1 VSFWNKIDTL
11 DRRWVYLMV
20 AISVIIPFILPVKLP
35 VYVTPETRQ
44 LFNAVE
50 NLPDSAIVM
59 LTFDYYPSTIAETEP
74 MSRVALHHLF
84 RKNIKIVT
92 VTTVPLGGPSMA
104 EQVTR
109 EIAAEYGKVYG
120 VDYVNLGYKANYVA
134 VLKGMGSSIEA
145 IYPTDNRGTPLSEL
159 PLMKKVKN
167 YDDINFIFVVSD
179 NGIVDY
185 WISIVNALYRIP
197 VGCGV
202 TAVMAPKFYAFV
214 DAGQMTGL
222 LGGMKGAAEYEKL
235 LHQPARA
242 TTGMDAQSLV
252 HLLIIA
258 LVILGNIGYFASRG
272 GKGKKT

>member
-1 VSFWNKIDTL
+1 MDTM
-11 DRRWVYLMV
+11 DRRWIYLLC
-20 AISVIIPFILPVKLP
+20 AFSVILPFILPVKLP
-35 VYVTPETRQ
+35 IYVTPETQQ
-44 LFNAVE
+44 LFDAVE

-84 RKNIKIVT
+84 SKNIRIVT

-109 EIAAEYGKVYG
+109 EMAEQYGKVYG
-120 VDYVNLGYKANYVA
+120 VDFVNLGYKANYVA

-145 IYPTDNRGTPLSEL
+145 IYPTDNLSTPLSEL
-159 PLMKKVKN
+159 PLMNEVKN
-167 YDDINFIFVVSD
+167 YDDIDFIYVVAD

-185 WISIVNALYRIP
+185 WISIVNALYGTP

-214 DAGQMTGL
+214 NAGQMTGL

-235 LHQPARA
+235 LNQPARA
-242 TTGMDAQSLV
+242 TTGMDAQSLM

-258 LVILGNIGYFASRG
+258 LVLLGNIGYFVGRRQ
-272 GKGKKT
+272 KGKKA